1 MTTRRW
7 AWLAW
12 GVTMAIALARSV
24 IATFDDSSSEA
35 IWEYLFLAGAVA
47 ASATVGALITSRQ
60 PGNRIGLLF
69 ATLAGAASISVAAGA
84 YSSLAVD
91 RGFPF
96 AGYAAWLSQLTF
108 LVTLYPLAFLF
119 LLFPTGRLPTPRWRW
134 VLRVMLVAF
143 AINVTLFAMTPGV
156 IRSGMVDFHD
166 RIRNPIALPDAWR
179 EVVTGITELAG
190 IVVFAGALL
199 GVVSLVLRFRR
210 ADAEQRQQIRWLAY
224 LGVFL
229 GVWIIMMFALAFSG
243 LLPEDEDSVVGNVG
257 FFVLIIGLFFGIPAT
272 CAVAILRYRLYELDV
287 VVKKAVVAF
296 LLGAAVTAV
305 AVVVA
310 VAVPLIVLGTAA
322 DRASVVA
329 VGVGVGIG
337 LALSPFR
344 RRARRWADRIVYG
357 RRATPYEVLTEFGG
371 RAAQTYATDD
381 VLPRLAQVLAAGT
394 GASSSRVLLR
404 VGAELRVASGWP
416 PEGPP
421 AEGAEHVEP
430 VVHLGEELG
439 ALEVTMPANDPMDP
453 AKEKLVRDLAAQA
466 GLVLRNVRLIEEL
479 RASRQ
484 RLVAAQDE
492 ERRKIERDIHDGA
505 QQQLV
510 ALNVRLGLARRTVR
524 TDPDATESTIDALQ
538 RDATSAL
545 EDLRD
550 LARGIYP
557 PLLADQGLAAA
568 LAAQARKAALPVDV
582 EASGLGRFPREI
594 ESTVYF
600 CTLEALNNVAK
611 YAEASRVSVRVTNG
625 AGELTFEVRD
635 DGRGFDVAST
645 PRGTGLQG
653 LSDRLDSIGGELAI
667 RSAPG
672 AGTTVIGKVQVGTGD
687 GPR

>member
-1 MTTRRW
+1 
-7 AWLAW
+7 
-12 GVTMAIALARSV
+12 
-24 IATFDDSSSEA
+24 
-35 IWEYLFLAGAVA
+35 
-47 ASATVGALITSRQ
+47 
-60 PGNRIGLLF
+60 
-69 ATLAGAASISVAAGA
+69 
-84 YSSLAVD
+84 
-91 RGFPF
+91 
-96 AGYAAWLSQLTF
+96 
-108 LVTLYPLAFLF
+108 
-119 LLFPTGRLPTPRWRW
+119 
-134 VLRVMLVAF
+134 
-143 AINVTLFAMTPGV
+143 
-156 IRSGMVDFHD
+156 
-166 RIRNPIALPDAWR
+166 
-179 EVVTGITELAG
+179 
-190 IVVFAGALL
+190 
-199 GVVSLVLRFRR
+199 
-210 ADAEQRQQIRWLAY
+210 
-224 LGVFL
+224 
-229 GVWIIMMFALAFSG
+229 
-243 LLPEDEDSVVGNVG
+243 
-257 FFVLIIGLFFGIPAT
+257 
-272 CAVAILRYRLYELDV
+272 
-287 VVKKAVVAF
+287 
-296 LLGAAVTAV
+296 
-305 AVVVA
+305 
-310 VAVPLIVLGTAA
+310 
-322 DRASVVA
+322 
-329 VGVGVGIG
+329 
-337 LALSPFR
+337 
-344 RRARRWADRIVYG
+344 VYG

-611 YAEASRVSVRVTNG
+611 YAAASRVSVRVTNG

-653 LSDRLDSIGGELAI
+653 LSDRLDAIGGELAI